1 MFTLD
6 LPITVS
12 TDFSKTGLGNSLF
25 QKHCNCEGVRPN
37 CCQTG
42 WKLVAFSSRFTHPAE
57 KNYIPVEGEDLS
69 MVVGLKKLQHFI
81 LSADKVYLVVDY
93 KPLLKLL

>member
-1 MFTLD
+1 MFTPD

-25 QKHCNCEGVRPN
+25 QKHCNCEGVKPN

-42 WKLVAFSSRFTHPAE
+42 WKLVELSSRFTHPTE
-57 KNYIPVEGEDLS
+57 KNYSPVEGEALS
-69 MVVGLKKLQHFI
+69 AAVGLKKF
-81 LSADKVYLVVDY
+81 
-93 KPLLKLL
+93 